1 MGEPIDQTKDCKVKP
16 EDKNA
21 EQDEAR
27 KLKEVIEPIIIS
39 KDLPDEKKVEQIAHI
54 IKVSRECFSGPMPP
68 PKILKGYKEIIP
80 DAPERIL
87 QMAEREQRHR
97 ESAENEMLAQNR
109 CNIEGAISA
118 NRRSQ
123 IFAFILVLVL
133 IGTGVILT
141 YLEHEAVGITIF
153 GTTIIAFASI
163 FVVGKVK
170 QKNKDS
176 GKDKSEK

>member
-27 KLKEVIEPIIIS
+27 KLEEVIEPIIIS

-80 DAPERIL
+80 DAPNVFYKW
-87 QMAEREQRHR
+87 QRE
-97 ESAENEMLAQNR
+97 NN
-109 CNIEGAISA
+109 
-118 NRRSQ
+118 
-123 IFAFILVLVL
+123 V
-133 IGTGVILT
+133 T
-141 YLEHEAVGITIF
+141 
-153 GTTIIAFASI
+153 
-163 FVVGKVK
+163 GKV
-170 QKNKDS
+170 QKMRCWLKIDAIL
-176 GKDKSEK
+176 KVQ